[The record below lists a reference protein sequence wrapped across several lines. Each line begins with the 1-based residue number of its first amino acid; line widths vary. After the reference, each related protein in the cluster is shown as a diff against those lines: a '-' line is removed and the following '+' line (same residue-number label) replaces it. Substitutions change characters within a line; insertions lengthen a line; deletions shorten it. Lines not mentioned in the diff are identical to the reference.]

1 MLATATWQPVA
12 AKRKKGSAADD
23 RTPPPTL
30 PKRIIRQSETE
41 GDLMTL
47 ANEWPFEKFESA
59 P

>member
-23 RTPPPTL
+23 RTPPTL